1 MKLTGAQ
8 RNTIFGTIHYNSWY
22 LANDLW
28 QPIIIIITKLL
39 HDIALLIW
47 GIDLYLLLLRLFQRG
62 INFSNI
68 TWWNLS
74 SNGSGFDLVLLYS
87 TLTLSSMDCWWFYW
101 QCICIFILT
110 VCITVMNL
118 SVLKLYLFDHN
129 TVVENINNSSSTN
142 RCNGS
147 NYDPSQGMMLHYCR
161 SLIMCLRSSG
171 NSGKADAYIITLK
184 VMSALIVT
192 ICLMRITVELFQL
205 FIYSGEYLTSWV
217 NLIEGFLY
225 FGTIV
230 FVLSDYEFCELINW
244 RWQLGAL
251 CIFLSWINFVLFL
264 SKEPTFGIYW
274 SCLKLWSRRF
284 WRQFPWRFYWFL
296 RSVNLFICYW
306 VQQ

>member
-1 MKLTGAQ
+1 
-8 RNTIFGTIHYNSWY
+8 
-22 LANDLW
+22 
-28 QPIIIIITKLL
+28 
-39 HDIALLIW
+39 
-47 GIDLYLLLLRLFQRG
+47 
-62 INFSNI
+62 
-68 TWWNLS
+68 
-74 SNGSGFDLVLLYS
+74 
-87 TLTLSSMDCWWFYW
+87 
-101 QCICIFILT
+101 
-110 VCITVMNL
+110 MNL
-118 SVLKLYLFDHN
+118 SVLKQYLYDHN

-264 SKEPTFGIYW
+264 SKEPTFGIYVIMLEVMIKTF
-274 SCLKLWSRRF
+274 LKTIPMTVLLILAF
-284 WRQFPWRFYWFL
+284 GQPFYML
-296 RSVNLFICYW
+296 LSPAIVENEDGK
-306 VQQ
+306 V